1 MLSVYGGT
9 GFVGKEFCKQFADDV
24 YVVPRGQ
31 DDPHPNTTQVLYLI
45 STVDNY
51 NVLTDTQVDIQTN
64 LSKLMRVLEKCKDKE
79 ITFNFVSSWF
89 VYGDC
94 QLPAKESYPC
104 TPTGF
109 YSITKKCAEDLL
121 ISFCKTWKINY
132 RIFRLG
138 NVYGPGDK
146 KVSAKKNAL
155 QFLINKLKNHEDVS
169 LYHGGEFFRD
179 YIHVSDVCRLMM
191 SMLRDPE
198 VNNIVNISSGE
209 KTKFIDVM
217 NYCKEKL
224 LSKSKFIP
232 VEPSDFHKIV
242 QVKDMWIDTHKLKEK
257 GLSAHYNIWEGLN
270 TLL

>member
-9 GFVGKEFCKQFADDV
+9 GFVGTEFCKQFAGDI
-24 YVVPRGQ
+24 YLVPRDQ
-31 DDPHPNTTQVLYLI
+31 DDPHPDTTQVLYLI

-51 NVLTDTQVDIQTN
+51 NVLTDTQIDIQTN
-64 LSKLMRVLEKCKDKE
+64 LSKLTRVLEKCKDKDV
-79 ITFNFVSSWF
+79 TFNFVSSWF
-89 VYGDC
+89 VYGAC
-94 QLPAKESYPC
+94 PLPAKENYSC
-104 TPTGF
+104 SPTGF

-121 ISFCKTWKINY
+121 ISFCKTLGLNY

-155 QFLINKLKNHEDVS
+155 QFLINKLKSDVDIS
-169 LYHGGEFFRD
+169 LYHGGNFFRD
-179 YIHVSDVCRLMM
+179 YIHVSDACNLMTSLM
-191 SMLRDPE
+191 RDSE
-198 VNNIVNISSGE
+198 VNNIVNVSSGD

-217 NYCKEKL
+217 NYCKKKL
-224 LSKSKFIP
+224 SSKSNFIS

-242 QVKDMWIDTHKLKEK
+242 QVKDMWIDTHKLKTK
-257 GLSAHYNIWEGLN
+257 GLSVNYNIWEGLN